1 MVHGEHKKARSEIIA
16 YDKVRQSS
24 IMNMDMDHHMLTKD
38 LDLLKRKFSIF
49 QEISSAIVALDN
61 ITSVANLLLDFAI
74 NYTNAEKGS
83 LMLINEKG
91 ELYILAARDIDT
103 HFIRDY
109 KAKIGEGIAGTVAK
123 DCVPFLVEDIEKD
136 TRFKGKKRDR
146 YKTSSFISCPI
157 MSRKKLLGVF
167 NINDKKDGAPFTEDE
182 FELMKIIANQAAIA
196 LENAFLMNQLKH
208 KAAELEEINRKL
220 MDEDVAKTDYL
231 TRVSHELRTP
241 LNSIKGAIYYLLQTE
256 EVGKD
261 ARKDFYTIISQ
272 ETGTLISVIENL
284 LDFIRLEDETKIV
297 SKTIIN
303 VAVLLREIS
312 ASKTLQNELKKKN
325 LLLDLAI
332 KDDISDIVGDKLK
345 ISQFFLNL
353 LEGLSHYLENGD
365 VIRISSEENAL
376 LEISLDLSSRMP
388 EAVLNWLLTTKKLFD
403 TDQPEQ
409 AVKLYLARKVA
420 EVHRWNLEI
429 QNKDDTCTL
438 RIKILRNTEQKIEAA
453 IKASL
458 DMFVEF
464 VSDIL
469 NVDICSIMLADNL
482 TGDLTIKSSC
492 GLSDEIINRTRVR
505 PGDKIAGWV
514 AIEGK
519 PLLIENIE
527 NDPKFGKKSIKQY
540 TSKSLIALPLKFQDR
555 VVGVLN
561 INNKRNAEE
570 LTIKD
575 FRIASLI
582 SERISYFINKFT
594 SGEYGESDLKRFM
607 NSFESLIN
615 AEKRYHKKQSV
626 LTDLIMGIL
635 DELGASEE
643 DKKIAPYIS
652 VVYDFGLTL
661 IDERVL
667 LKKTLSSSEASS
679 LKFHPYNTV
688 FLLDTLEFSDAIKK
702 AILHHHERYDGSGY
716 PDGLEGDEIPLLSR
730 VIAVADSF
738 FAMTMDRPYRKKVS
752 REKAIEE
759 IMQGAG
765 SLYDPAV
772 TTALEKV
779 MRDVYLQVREQRP
792 LR

>member
-1 MVHGEHKKARSEIIA
+1 MSVG
-16 YDKVRQSS
+16 
-24 IMNMDMDHHMLTKD
+24 MDQNNTLTKD
-38 LDLLKRKFSIF
+38 LVLLKRKFEIF
-49 QEISSAIVALDN
+49 QEVSSAIVAMDN
-61 ITSVANLLLDFAI
+61 ITSVANLLLDFAT

-103 HFIRDY
+103 QFIRDY
-109 KAKIGEGIAGTVAK
+109 KAKIGEGIAGIVAR
-123 DCVPFLVEDIEKD
+123 DCVPFLVEDIAKD
-136 TRFKGKKRDR
+136 DRFRDKMRDR
-146 YKTSSFISCPI
+146 YKTKSFISCPI

-167 NINDKKDGAPFTEDE
+167 NINDKKDGDPFNEDE

-208 KAAELEEINRKL
+208 KAVELEDINRKL
-220 MDEDVAKTDYL
+220 MEDDVAKTDYL

-256 EVGKD
+256 NLGKD

-284 LDFIRLEDETKIV
+284 LDFIRLEDETKV
-297 SKTIIN
+297 VRKTIIN
-303 VAVLLREIS
+303 IAVLLRELS
-312 ASKTLQNELKKKN
+312 SSKTLQNELKKKN
-325 LLLDLAI
+325 LLLELLV

-353 LEGLSHYLENGD
+353 LEGLSLYLEEGD
-365 VIRISSEENAL
+365 VIRIRTEENDY
-376 LEISLDLSSRMP
+376 LEIYLDVSRKMP
-388 EAVLNWLLTTKKLFD
+388 ESVVSWLLTAKKLFD
-403 TDQPEQ
+403 TDPSEE

-420 EVHRWNLEI
+420 EIHRWHLEI
-429 QNKDDTCTL
+429 TNSAESCSL
-438 RIKILRNTEQKIEAA
+438 CIKILRNTEQKIEAA

-469 NVDICSIMLADNL
+469 NVDICSIMLSDTL
-482 TGDLTIKSSC
+482 TGDLTIKSSR
-492 GLSDEIINRTRVR
+492 GLSDDVIGRTRVR

-540 TSKSLIALPLKFQDR
+540 TSKSLIALPLKHQDK

-570 LTIKD
+570 LTVKD

-594 SGEYGESDLKRFM
+594 SGEYDESDLKRFM
-607 NSFESLIN
+607 NSFESLIS

-626 LTDLIMGIL
+626 LTDLIIGIL
-635 DELGASEE
+635 DEIDAPEE
-643 DKKIAPYIS
+643 DKNIAPYIS
-652 VVYDFGLTL
+652 LVYDFGLTL
-661 IDERVL
+661 IDDSIL
-667 LKKTLSSSEASS
+667 MKKSLSSSEARS
-679 LKFHPYNTV
+679 LKSHPYNTV
-688 FLLDTLEFSDAIKK
+688 FLLDTLEFSDDIKK
-702 AILHHHERYDGSGY
+702 AILHHHERYDGTGY
-716 PDGLEGDEIPLLSR
+716 PDGLKGDAIPLLSR

-759 IMQGAG
+759 IMRGAG
-765 SLYDPAV
+765 SQYDPAV
-772 TTALEKV
+772 ASALEKV
-779 MRDVYLQVREQRP
+779 IRKT
-792 LR
+792 

>member
-1 MVHGEHKKARSEIIA
+1 MSVG
-16 YDKVRQSS
+16 
-24 IMNMDMDHHMLTKD
+24 MDHDSTLTKD
-38 LDLLKRKFSIF
+38 LDLLKRKFEIF
-49 QEISSAIVALDN
+49 QEISSAIVAIDN

-74 NYTNAEKGS
+74 NYTDAEKGS

-103 HFIRDY
+103 QFIREY
-109 KAKIGEGIAGTVAK
+109 KAKIGEGIAGIVAK
-123 DCVPFLVEDIEKD
+123 DCMPFLVEDIEKD
-136 TRFKGKKRDR
+136 HRFKGKIRDR
-146 YKTSSFISCPI
+146 YKTKSFISCPI

-167 NINDKKDGAPFTEDE
+167 NINDKRDGGPFSEDE

-208 KAAELEEINRKL
+208 KAIELEEINRKL
-220 MDEDVAKTDYL
+220 MEDDVAKTDYL

-256 EVGKD
+256 NIGKD

-272 ETGTLISVIENL
+272 ETGTLISIIENL

-303 VAVLLREIS
+303 IAVLLREIA

-325 LLLDLAI
+325 LLLELLVR
-332 KDDISDIVGDKLK
+332 DDISDIVGDKLK

-353 LEGLSHYLENGD
+353 LEGLSHYLEDGD
-365 VIRISSEENAL
+365 VIRIRTEENEF
-376 LEISLDLSSRMP
+376 LEIYLDVSRRMP
-388 EAVLNWLLTTKKLFD
+388 ESVLNWLLTAKKLFD
-403 TDQPEQ
+403 TDPSEE

-420 EVHRWNLEI
+420 EIHRWNLEF
-429 QNKDDTCTL
+429 NNSEDACSL
-438 RIKILRNTEQKIEAA
+438 CIKILRNTEQKFEAS

-464 VSDIL
+464 VSDML
-469 NVDICSIMLADNL
+469 NVDICSIMLSDQI
-482 TGDLTIKSSC
+482 TGDLTIKSSQ
-492 GLSDEIINRTRVR
+492 GLSDDVIGRTRVR

-519 PLLIENIE
+519 PLFIENVE

-540 TSKSLIALPLKFQDR
+540 TSKSLIALPLKYQDK

-570 LTIKD
+570 LTVTD

-594 SGEYGESDLKRFM
+594 SGEYDESDLKRFM

-626 LTDLIMGIL
+626 LTELIIGIL
-635 DELGASEE
+635 DEIDAPEE
-643 DKKIAPYIS
+643 DKHIAPYIS
-652 VVYDFGLTL
+652 LVYDFGLTL
-661 IDERVL
+661 IDDSIL
-667 LKKTLSSSEASS
+667 MKKSLSSSETRS
-679 LKFHPYNTV
+679 LKSHPYNTV
-688 FLLDTLEFSDAIKK
+688 FLLDTLEFSDDIKK
-702 AILHHHERYDGSGY
+702 AILHHHERYDGTGY
-716 PDGLEGDEIPLLSR
+716 PDGLKGDAIPLLSR

-752 REKAIEE
+752 KEKAIEE
-759 IMQGAG
+759 IMRGAG

-772 TTALEKV
+772 ASALEKV
-779 MRDVYLQVREQRP
+779 MRKT
-792 LR
+792 

>member
-1 MVHGEHKKARSEIIA
+1 
-16 YDKVRQSS
+16 
-24 IMNMDMDHHMLTKD
+24 MDHDSTLTKD
-38 LDLLKRKFSIF
+38 LDLLKRKFEIF
-49 QEISSAIVALDN
+49 QEISSAIVAIDN

-74 NYTNAEKGS
+74 NYTDAEKGS

-103 HFIRDY
+103 QFIREY
-109 KAKIGEGIAGTVAK
+109 KAKIGEGIAGIVAK
-123 DCVPFLVEDIEKD
+123 DCMPFLVEDIEKD
-136 TRFKGKKRDR
+136 HRFKGKIRDR
-146 YKTSSFISCPI
+146 YKTKSFISCPI

-167 NINDKKDGAPFTEDE
+167 NINDKRDGGPFSEDE

-208 KAAELEEINRKL
+208 KAIELEEINRKL
-220 MDEDVAKTDYL
+220 MEDDVAKTDYL

-241 LNSIKGAIYYLLQTE
+241 LNSIKGAIYYLLQTDNL
-256 EVGKD
+256 GKD

-272 ETGTLISVIENL
+272 ETGTLISIIENL

-303 VAVLLREIS
+303 IAVLLREIA

-325 LLLDLAI
+325 LLLELLVR
-332 KDDISDIVGDKLK
+332 DDISDIVGDKLK

-353 LEGLSHYLENGD
+353 LEGLSHYLEDGD
-365 VIRISSEENAL
+365 VIRIRTEENEF
-376 LEISLDLSSRMP
+376 LEIYLDVSRRMP
-388 EAVLNWLLTTKKLFD
+388 ESVLNWLLTAKKLFD
-403 TDQPEQ
+403 TDPSEE

-420 EVHRWNLEI
+420 EIHRWNLEFK
-429 QNKDDTCTL
+429 NSEDACSL
-438 RIKILRNTEQKIEAA
+438 CIKILRNTEQKFEAS

-464 VSDIL
+464 VSDML
-469 NVDICSIMLADNL
+469 NVDICSIMLSDQI
-482 TGDLTIKSSC
+482 TGDLTIKSSQ
-492 GLSDEIINRTRVR
+492 GLSDDVIGRTRVR

-519 PLLIENIE
+519 PLFIENVE

-540 TSKSLIALPLKFQDR
+540 TSKSLIALPLKYQDK

-570 LTIKD
+570 LTVTD

-594 SGEYGESDLKRFM
+594 SGEYDESDLKRFM

-626 LTDLIMGIL
+626 LTELIIGIL
-635 DELGASEE
+635 DEIDAPEE
-643 DKKIAPYIS
+643 DKHIAPYIS
-652 VVYDFGLTL
+652 LVYDFGLTL
-661 IDERVL
+661 IDDSIL
-667 LKKTLSSSEASS
+667 MKKSLSSSETRS
-679 LKFHPYNTV
+679 LKSHPYNTV
-688 FLLDTLEFSDAIKK
+688 FLLDTLEFSDDIKK
-702 AILHHHERYDGSGY
+702 AILHHHERYDGTGY
-716 PDGLEGDEIPLLSR
+716 PDGLKGDAIPLLSR

-752 REKAIEE
+752 KEKAIEE
-759 IMQGAG
+759 IMRGAG

-772 TTALEKV
+772 ASALEKV
-779 MRDVYLQVREQRP
+779 MRKT
-792 LR
+792 

>member
-1 MVHGEHKKARSEIIA
+1 MSVG
-16 YDKVRQSS
+16 
-24 IMNMDMDHHMLTKD
+24 MDHDSTLTKE
-38 LDLLKRKFSIF
+38 LDLLKRKFEIF
-49 QEISSAIVALDN
+49 QEISRAIVAIDN

-74 NYTNAEKGS
+74 NYTDAEKGS

-103 HFIRDY
+103 QFIRNY
-109 KAKIGEGIAGTVAK
+109 KAKIGEGIAGIVAK
-123 DCVPFLVEDIEKD
+123 DCMPFLVEDIEKD
-136 TRFKGKKRDR
+136 HRFKGKKRDR
-146 YKTSSFISCPI
+146 YKTKSFISCPI

-167 NINDKKDGAPFTEDE
+167 NINDKRDGTPFSEDE

-208 KAAELEEINRKL
+208 KAIEMEEINRKL
-220 MDEDVAKTDYL
+220 MEDDVAKTDYL

-241 LNSIKGAIYYLLQTE
+241 LNSIKGAIYYLLRTE
-256 EVGKD
+256 NLGKD

-297 SKTIIN
+297 RKTIIN
-303 VAVLLREIS
+303 IAVLLREIS

-325 LLLDLAI
+325 LLLELLV

-365 VIRISSEENAL
+365 VIRVRTEENEF
-376 LEISLDLSSRMP
+376 LEIYLDVSRRMP
-388 EAVLNWLLTTKKLFD
+388 ESVLNWLLTAKKLFD
-403 TDQPEQ
+403 TDPSEE

-420 EVHRWNLEI
+420 EIHRWNLEFT
-429 QNKDDTCTL
+429 NSENACSL
-438 RIKILRNTEQKIEAA
+438 CIKILRNTEQKFEAS

-464 VSDIL
+464 VSDML
-469 NVDICSIMLADNL
+469 NVDICSIMLSDQI
-482 TGDLTIKSSC
+482 TGDLTIKSSQ
-492 GLSDEIINRTRVR
+492 GLSDDVIGRTRVR

-519 PLLIENIE
+519 PLFIENVE

-540 TSKSLIALPLKFQDR
+540 TSKSLIALPLKYQDK

-570 LTIKD
+570 LTVTD

-594 SGEYGESDLKRFM
+594 SGECDESDLKRFM
-607 NSFESLIN
+607 NSFESLIS

-626 LTDLIMGIL
+626 LTELIIGIL
-635 DELGASEE
+635 EEIDAPEE
-643 DKKIAPYIS
+643 DKRIAPYIS
-652 VVYDFGLTL
+652 LVYDFGLTL
-661 IDERVL
+661 IDDSIL
-667 LKKTLSSSEASS
+667 MKKHLSSSEARS
-679 LKFHPYNTV
+679 LKSHPYNTV
-688 FLLDTLEFSDAIKK
+688 FLLDTLEFSDDIKK
-702 AILHHHERYDGSGY
+702 AILHHHERYDGTGY
-716 PDGLEGDEIPLLSR
+716 PDGLKGDAIPLLSR
-730 VIAVADSF
+730 VISVADSF

-752 REKAIEE
+752 KEKATEE
-759 IMQGAG
+759 IMRGAG

-772 TTALEKV
+772 ASALEKV
-779 MRDVYLQVREQRP
+779 IRKT
-792 LR
+792 